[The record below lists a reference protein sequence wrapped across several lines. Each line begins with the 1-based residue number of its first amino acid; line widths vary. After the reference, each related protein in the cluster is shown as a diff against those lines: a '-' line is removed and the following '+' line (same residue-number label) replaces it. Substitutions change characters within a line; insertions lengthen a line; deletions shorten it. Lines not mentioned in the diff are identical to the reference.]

1 MLNLNEKYSFKL
13 QLNKIVVH
21 QENECNFQKYLLKK
35 RHLYFICLKKNI
47 KYDLNDTFHFVKV
60 FDSICP
66 QQLPYILYFRGDL

>member
-1 MLNLNEKYSFKL
+1 MSATFKNISFK
-13 QLNKIVVH
+13 KASFI
-21 QENECNFQKYLLKK
+21 FYLLEK
-35 RHLYFICLKKNI
+35 II